1 MNLRPILSGI
11 KISYLIKK
19 ADPKSEPNKTAEITF
34 LWYNHINSLFTMKSV
49 LQSKLKDKIFSRG
62 SVGMLRDNHQFNESI
77 KSNSAFLDELRQKMP
92 EFFTATKYDEE
103 GHVVE
108 ASTFDN
114 DKFQQALKEHNIDEL
129 SSGYR
134 LDFIGKNYAKKQAG
148 ERPTTVIVPDN
159 DHNQKEENINSKNL
173 FFTGD
178 NLEVL
183 RHLQQNYANSVD
195 FIYIDPPYNTGSDGF
210 VYPDKFEYS
219 DDQLKDMFALNDDEL
234 KRLKSIQGKAT
245 HSAWLTFMYPRLY
258 LAKKVLKDTGVIF
271 VSIDDN
277 EQANLKLL
285 MDEVF
290 GENSFIEEYIWES
303 IFRPDNSSPITR
315 KNSEYT
321 LLYAKNKALLKYL
334 VGSTEQS
341 SGLPSLTKN
350 SMNKSTLSFDGGK
363 VETLLKNG
371 NYKAGI
377 KDSGYELENDVEVVD
392 GIILNSFKLTG
403 KMIWGQ
409 KYLDEQLRSGT
420 KIIIKSENFVPYS
433 KKSGTTSAPNK
444 IIPKDYVTDYLAAR
458 SEVMNL
464 FAGLTVFQY
473 PKPTSLI
480 RYLLKTIDNQNAKIL
495 DFFAGSS
502 TTADAVMQLNA
513 EDGGNRQYI
522 MCTLPEPTFTVN
534 SDGKEV
540 PTKGGETVY
549 KAGYKSI
556 DEISRERIIRAA
568 NKIKEEN
575 PLLTESQDFGF
586 KHYRVVPPTQDTL
599 DKIEY
604 DDTLQL
610 DLFDDMID
618 AFSSEKLG
626 VAGNADGFDTILHTY
641 LAKDNY
647 KFDVPLLMKDFAGMQ
662 LPYVNNQRIYL
673 IANNWQAENTRALVN
688 AIGKNELVVQTIVVY
703 GYTLEMESLRE
714 LEIALNQLENKVNL
728 QVRY

>member
-1 MNLRPILSGI
+1 
-11 KISYLIKK
+11 
-19 ADPKSEPNKTAEITF
+19 
-34 LWYNHINSLFTMKSV
+34 
-49 LQSKLKDKIFSRG
+49 
-62 SVGMLRDNHQFNESI
+62 MLRDNQQFNESI
-77 KSNSAFLDELRQKMP
+77 KSNSAFLDELRQKMS

-103 GHVVE
+103 GNVIE
-108 ASTFDN
+108 SSAFDN

-271 VSIDDN
+271 LSIDDN

-290 GENSFIEEYIWES
+290 GEGSFVQEISWRRTDNQPNIGQVAKVKEYILVYGKNISSLVYGRLPLSES
-303 IFRPDNSSPITR
+303 ALKEYRYEDAYAVKFRRGILLDKTR
-315 KNSEYT
+315 GRHSYPVKT
-321 LLYAKNKALLKYL
+321 K
-334 VGSTEQS
+334 
-341 SGLPSLTKN
+341 SGK
-350 SMNKSTLSFDGGK
+350 
-363 VETLLKNG
+363 
-371 NYKAGI
+371 I
-377 KDSGYELENDVEVVD
+377 
-392 GIILNSFKLTG
+392 LTG
-403 KMIWGQ
+403 PWMVTEEKLKEMDSKGEIYWTTGG
-409 KYLDEQLRSGT
+409 DEQ
-420 KIIIKSENFVPYS
+420 PYS
-433 KKSGTTSAPNK
+433 KIYLKDNKGAIPNDFWGIEYGTNQRASLELESLLGK
-444 IIPKDYVTDYLAAR
+444 R
-458 SEVMNL
+458 L
-464 FAGLTVFQY
+464 FDF
-473 PKPTSLI
+473 PKPTTLI
-480 RYLLKTIDNQNAKIL
+480 KRTLNLGTKPNSIVL

-534 SDGKEV
+534 SDVKEV
-540 PTKGGETVY
+540 PTKGGEAAY
-549 KAGYKSI
+549 KAGYRSI

-586 KHYRVVPPTQDTL
+586 KHYRVVPPTQETL
-599 DKIEY
+599 EKIDY
-604 DDTLQL
+604 DDQLQL

-647 KFDVPLLMKDFAGMQ
+647 KFDVPLQMKDFAGIQ

-673 IANNWQAENTRALVN
+673 IANNWRAENTRALVN

>member
-1 MNLRPILSGI
+1 
-11 KISYLIKK
+11 
-19 ADPKSEPNKTAEITF
+19 
-34 LWYNHINSLFTMKSV
+34 
-49 LQSKLKDKIFSRG
+49 
-62 SVGMLRDNHQFNESI
+62 MLRDNQQFNESI

-103 GHVVE
+103 GNVVE

-114 DKFQQALKEHNIDEL
+114 EKFQQALKEHNIDEL

-159 DHNQKEENINSKNL
+159 DHNQKEENKNSKNL

-210 VYPDKFEYS
+210 VYPDNFEYS
-219 DDQLKDMFALNDDEL
+219 DDQLKDMFALSDDEL

-290 GENSFIEEYIWES
+290 GEGSFVQTFVWQKKTQPSFLSKEVANIHEYIAAYRKKELLILKGGETDPNKAVEMLNISNGTGTRVFSAEVTTIQNGKFSGILKSGVYGNAELSVVLKEDVNVLNGKPLSDLIITGKFKWGQEKINEATKNGGNIEIKSLSTLRPTLKRNTGETNVKPPVS
-303 IFRPDNSSPITR
+303 IFSKPINQFPTNTDATNEI
-315 KNSEYT
+315 KNLFDGVSLFTNPKPSMLIKFLIE
-321 LLYAKNKALLKYL
+321 
-334 VGSTEQS
+334 
-341 SGLPSLTKN
+341 SLTY
-350 SMNKSTLSFDGGK
+350 NK
-363 VETLLKNG
+363 
-371 NYKAGI
+371 
-377 KDSGYELENDVEVVD
+377 
-392 GIILNSFKLTG
+392 
-403 KMIWGQ
+403 
-409 KYLDEQLRSGT
+409 
-420 KIIIKSENFVPYS
+420 
-433 KKSGTTSAPNK
+433 PNA
-444 IIPKDYVTDYLAAR
+444 L
-458 SEVMNL
+458 
-464 FAGLTVFQY
+464 
-473 PKPTSLI
+473 
-480 RYLLKTIDNQNAKIL
+480 IL

-513 EDGGNRQYI
+513 EDGGKRQYI
-522 MCTLPEPTFTVN
+522 MCTLPEPTFTTN
-534 SDGKEV
+534 SDGTEV
-540 PTKGGETVY
+540 PTKGGATAY
-549 KAGYKSI
+549 QAGYKSI

-568 NKIKEEN
+568 DKIKAEN
-575 PLLTESQDFGF
+575 PLLTETQDFGF
-586 KHYRVVPPTQDTL
+586 KHFRVVPPTQETL
-599 DKIEY
+599 DKIDY
-604 DDTLQL
+604 DENLQL
-610 DLFDDMID
+610 ELFDDMID

-626 VAGNADGFDTILHTY
+626 VAGNAAGMDTILQTY

-647 KFDVPLLMKDFAGMQ
+647 QFDVPIKLIDFAGIQ

-673 IANNWQAENTRALVN
+673 ITKDWEAQNTKALVN

-703 GYTLEMESLRE
+703 GNTLEMESLRE

>member
-1 MNLRPILSGI
+1 
-11 KISYLIKK
+11 
-19 ADPKSEPNKTAEITF
+19 
-34 LWYNHINSLFTMKSV
+34 
-49 LQSKLKDKIFSRG
+49 
-62 SVGMLRDNHQFNESI
+62 MLRDNQQFNESI

-92 EFFTATKYDEE
+92 EFFTASKYDEQ
-103 GHVVE
+103 GNLVE
-108 ASTFDN
+108 SSTFDN
-114 DKFQQALKEHNIDEL
+114 EKFQQALKEHNIEEL

-219 DDQLKDMFALNDDEL
+219 DDQLKDMFAINDDEL

-290 GENSFIEEYIWES
+290 GEVGFRNTILVRRRSKSLNLQFADNGLQTFNVGAEYMLVYAKSEKALFNPIEKKKSFIKEKGTWNVFWSNADRPTMRYELLGFTPTTGQWRWAKDKALEGVKNYKEYLE
-303 IFRPDNSSPITR
+303 
-315 KNSEYT
+315 KYLGKYT
-321 LLYAKNKALLKYL
+321 L
-334 VGSTEQS
+334 E
-341 SGLPSLTKN
+341 
-350 SMNKSTLSFDGGK
+350 
-363 VETLLKNG
+363 E
-371 NYKAGI
+371 
-377 KDSGYELENDVEVVD
+377 
-392 GIILNSFKLTG
+392 
-403 KMIWGQ
+403 
-409 KYLDEQLRSGT
+409 
-420 KIIIKSENFVPYS
+420 YS
-433 KKSGTTSAPNK
+433 KKNPRKKFVRRIENGTGKNGGVQYYVAPSN
-444 IIPKDYVTDYLAAR
+444 
-458 SEVMNL
+458 
-464 FAGLTVFQY
+464 
-473 PKPTSLI
+473 TSLRTSNWTDLEVSQI
-480 RYLLKTIDNQNAKIL
+480 AKQYEIPFDNPKNIELIKEVVRSKTDKYSLVL

-540 PTKGGETVY
+540 PTKGGEAAY
-549 KAGYKSI
+549 KAGYRSI

-568 NKIKEEN
+568 RKIKEEN

-586 KHYRVVPPTQDTL
+586 KHYRVVSPTQDTL

-604 DDTLQL
+604 ADNLQL

-647 KFDVPLLMKDFAGMQ
+647 QFDVPLQMKDFAGIQ

-673 IANNWQAENTRALVN
+673 IANNWRAENTRALVN

-703 GYTLEMESLRE
+703 GYTLGMESLRE

>member
-1 MNLRPILSGI
+1 
-11 KISYLIKK
+11 
-19 ADPKSEPNKTAEITF
+19 
-34 LWYNHINSLFTMKSV
+34 
-49 LQSKLKDKIFSRG
+49 
-62 SVGMLRDNHQFNESI
+62 MLRDNQQFNESI

-103 GHVVE
+103 GNVIE
-108 ASTFDN
+108 SSAFDN

-271 VSIDDN
+271 LSIDDN

-290 GENSFIEEYIWES
+290 GEGSFVQEISWRRTDNQPNIGQVAKVKEYILVYGKNISSLVYGRLPLSES
-303 IFRPDNSSPITR
+303 ALKEYRYEDAYAVKFRRGILLDKTR
-315 KNSEYT
+315 GRHSYPVKT
-321 LLYAKNKALLKYL
+321 K
-334 VGSTEQS
+334 
-341 SGLPSLTKN
+341 SGK
-350 SMNKSTLSFDGGK
+350 
-363 VETLLKNG
+363 
-371 NYKAGI
+371 I
-377 KDSGYELENDVEVVD
+377 
-392 GIILNSFKLTG
+392 LTG
-403 KMIWGQ
+403 PWMVTEEKLKEMDSKGEIYWTTGG
-409 KYLDEQLRSGT
+409 DEQ
-420 KIIIKSENFVPYS
+420 PYS
-433 KKSGTTSAPNK
+433 KIYLKDNKGAIPNDFWGIEHGTNQRAS
-444 IIPKDYVTDYLAAR
+444 L
-458 SEVMNL
+458 EVESLLGKRL
-464 FAGLTVFQY
+464 FDF
-473 PKPTSLI
+473 PKPTTLI
-480 RYLLKTIDNQNAKIL
+480 KRTLNLGTKPNSIVL

-540 PTKGGETVY
+540 PTKGGEAAY
-549 KAGYKSI
+549 KAGYRSI

-586 KHYRVVPPTQDTL
+586 KHYRVVPPTQETL
-599 DKIEY
+599 EKIDY
-604 DDTLQL
+604 DDQLQL

-626 VAGNADGFDTILHTY
+626 VAGKADGFDTILHTY

-647 KFDVPLLMKDFAGMQ
+647 KFDVPLQMKDFAGIQ

-673 IANNWQAENTRALVN
+673 IANNWRAENTRALVN

>member
-1 MNLRPILSGI
+1 
-11 KISYLIKK
+11 
-19 ADPKSEPNKTAEITF
+19 
-34 LWYNHINSLFTMKSV
+34 
-49 LQSKLKDKIFSRG
+49 
-62 SVGMLRDNHQFNESI
+62 MLRDNQQFNESI

-103 GHVVE
+103 GHVIE
-108 ASTFDN
+108 SSTFDN
-114 DKFQQALKEHNIDEL
+114 AKFQQALKEHNIDEL

-159 DHNQKEENINSKNL
+159 DHNQKEENKNSKNL

-210 VYPDKFEYS
+210 VYPDNFEYS
-219 DDQLKDMFALNDDEL
+219 DDQLKEMFGLNEDEL

-258 LAKKVLKDTGVIF
+258 LAKKVLKETGVIF

-285 MDEVF
+285 MDDIF
-290 GENSFIEEYIWES
+290 GEISFVANISWKSRASVSNDKI
-303 IFRPDNSSPITR
+303 ISP
-315 KNSEYT
+315 NHSYH
-321 LLYAKNKALLKYL
+321 LLYAKKFVSIYENKKNIGLDPDLSGFNLEDSTGKYKL
-334 VGSTEQS
+334 VPVDGPGGAAKGNPYYEFKGV
-341 SGLPSLTKN
+341 SGYWRFSKATMQNKYDERLIVVREN
-350 SMNKSTLSFDGGK
+350 SIQQKYYLEDAKKTRKTD
-363 VETLLKNG
+363 TTWWDD
-371 NYKAGI
+371 AGI
-377 KDSGYELENDVEVVD
+377 TSNATRNLREL
-392 GIILNSFKLTG
+392 
-403 KMIWGQ
+403 MGQ
-409 KYLDEQLRSGT
+409 
-420 KIIIKSENFVPYS
+420 N
-433 KKSGTTSAPNK
+433 
-444 IIPKDYVTDYLAAR
+444 
-458 SEVMNL
+458 
-464 FAGLTVFQY
+464 VFTN
-473 PKPTSLI
+473 PKPVGLI
-480 RYLLKTIDNQNAKIL
+480 VRMLKEFTFYKKNAL
-495 DFFAGSS
+495 VFDFFAGSS

-522 MCTLPEPTFTVN
+522 MCTLPESTFTVN
-534 SDGKEV
+534 SDGKEI
-540 PTKGGETVY
+540 PTKGGETAYNV
-549 KAGYKSI
+549 GYKSI

-575 PLLTESQDFGF
+575 PLLTETQDFGF
-586 KHYRVVPPTQDTL
+586 KHYRVVAPTQETL
-599 DKIEY
+599 EKIDY
-604 DDTLQL
+604 DDQLQL

-626 VAGNADGFDTILHTY
+626 IAGNAAGFDTILQTY

-647 KFDVPLLMKDFAGMQ
+647 QFDVSFKLIDFAGVQ
-662 LPYVNNQRIYL
+662 LPYVNSQRIYL
-673 IANNWQAENTRALVN
+673 IAKNWQAKNTKALVN
-688 AIGKNELVVQTIVVY
+688 AIGKNELTVQTIVVY
-703 GYTLEMESLRE
+703 GYTVEMESLRE

>member
-1 MNLRPILSGI
+1 
-11 KISYLIKK
+11 
-19 ADPKSEPNKTAEITF
+19 
-34 LWYNHINSLFTMKSV
+34 
-49 LQSKLKDKIFSRG
+49 
-62 SVGMLRDNHQFNESI
+62 MLRDNQQFNESI

-92 EFFTATKYDEE
+92 EFFTTIKYDEE
-103 GHVVE
+103 GNVVE
-108 ASTFDN
+108 SSTFDN
-114 DKFQQALKEHNIDEL
+114 EKFQQALKENNVEEL

-159 DHNQKEENINSKNL
+159 DHNQKEENKNSKNL

-210 VYPDKFEYS
+210 VYPDKFDYS

-290 GENSFIEEYIWES
+290 GESSFVAKLDWRKKTGANDAKDIAV
-303 IFRPDNSSPITR
+303 IT
-315 KNSEYT
+315 ETIY
-321 LLYAKNKALLKYL
+321 LYVKKY
-334 VGSTEQS
+334 
-341 SGLPSLTKN
+341 SLTIEKN
-350 SMNKSTLSFDGGK
+350 IWARDPNSRNEERFNKIDNYFDRRGKYYLDTLDRGGLGYI
-363 VETLLKNG
+363 VSLDF
-371 NYKAGI
+371 GI
-377 KDSGYELENDVEVVD
+377 KAPN
-392 GIILNSFKLTG
+392 G
-403 KMIWGQ
+403 KMIYPNNRTGSLNDGWRWKWGRDKVEWGIKNGFLEFVEDINKNAGYSVKLKNYQ
-409 KYLDEQLRSGT
+409 FVDNNDNLRKEFGRA
-420 KIIIKSENFVPYS
+420 YS
-433 KKSGTTSAPNK
+433 NL
-444 IIPKDYVTDYLAAR
+444 VTDPINQQGNSDLSR
-458 SEVMNL
+458 L
-464 FAGLTVFQY
+464 FDGTLYFSN
-473 PKPTSLI
+473 PKPVRLI
-480 RYLLKTIDNQNAKIL
+480 QYFLNIVNSKQLVVL

-522 MCTLPEPTFTVN
+522 MCTLPEPTFTMN
-534 SDGKEV
+534 SDGKQV
-540 PTKGGETVY
+540 STKGGETAY

-586 KHYRVVPPTQDTL
+586 KHYRVVPPTQETL
-599 DKIEY
+599 EKIDY
-604 DDTLQL
+604 DDQLQL

-626 VAGNADGFDTILHTY
+626 ISGNAAGFDTILHTY

-647 KFDVPLLMKDFAGMQ
+647 KFDVPIQMINFAGIQ

-673 IANNWQAENTRALVN
+673 IAKNWRAENTKALVN

>member
-1 MNLRPILSGI
+1 
-11 KISYLIKK
+11 
-19 ADPKSEPNKTAEITF
+19 
-34 LWYNHINSLFTMKSV
+34 
-49 LQSKLKDKIFSRG
+49 
-62 SVGMLRDNHQFNESI
+62 MLRDNKQFNESI

-92 EFFTATKYDEE
+92 EFFTASKYDEE
-103 GHVVE
+103 GNLVE
-108 ASTFDN
+108 SSTFDN
-114 DKFQQALKEHNIDEL
+114 EKFQQALKEHNIDEL

-159 DHNQKEENINSKNL
+159 DHNQKAENKNSKNL

-210 VYPDKFEYS
+210 VYPDNFEYS

-258 LAKKVLKDTGVIF
+258 LAKKALKETGVIF

-290 GENSFIEEYIWES
+290 GEGSFIAEIIWE
-303 IFRPDNSSPITR
+303 RAYSPVNL
-315 KNSEYT
+315 KKHFSESHDYM
-321 LLYAKNKALLKYL
+321 LVYAKNEPQL
-334 VGSTEQS
+334 VSNGLPRSAEADNRYSNPDNDSRGAWQS
-341 SGLPSLTKN
+341 SDLSVGPAIQSNIYKITTPSGRVTSPPSGYSWRLSQERFDEFVSDNRIWFGNDGNGVPRIKRFLSEVRN
-350 SMNKSTLSFDGGK
+350 SSVPMTIWKYQDVGHSQSASQDLKKLFDG
-363 VETLLKNG
+363 EAYFT
-371 NYKAGI
+371 
-377 KDSGYELENDVEVVD
+377 
-392 GIILNSFKLTG
+392 
-403 KMIWGQ
+403 
-409 KYLDEQLRSGT
+409 
-420 KIIIKSENFVPYS
+420 
-433 KKSGTTSAPNK
+433 
-444 IIPKDYVTDYLAAR
+444 
-458 SEVMNL
+458 
-464 FAGLTVFQY
+464 Y
-473 PKPTSLI
+473 PKPIGLI
-480 RYLLKTIDNQNAKIL
+480 NRLLQLYSQKDSVIL

-534 SDGKEV
+534 SDGTKV
-540 PTKGGETVY
+540 PTKGGEAAY
-549 KAGYKSI
+549 KAGFKSI

-575 PLLTESQDFGF
+575 PLLTETQDLGF
-586 KHYRVVPPTQDTL
+586 KHYRVVAPTQETL
-599 DKIEY
+599 EKIDY
-604 DDTLQL
+604 DDQLQL

-647 KFDVPLLMKDFAGMQ
+647 KFDVPLQMKDFAGIQ

-673 IANNWQAENTRALVN
+673 IANNWRAENTRALVN

>member
-1 MNLRPILSGI
+1 
-11 KISYLIKK
+11 
-19 ADPKSEPNKTAEITF
+19 
-34 LWYNHINSLFTMKSV
+34 
-49 LQSKLKDKIFSRG
+49 
-62 SVGMLRDNHQFNESI
+62 MLRDNQQFNESI

-103 GHVVE
+103 GNVIE
-108 ASTFDN
+108 SSAFDN

-210 VYPDKFEYS
+210 VYPDNFEYS
-219 DDQLKDMFALNDDEL
+219 DDQLKDMFALNEDEL

-271 VSIDDN
+271 ISIDDN
-277 EQANLKLL
+277 EQSNLKLL

-290 GENSFIEEYIWES
+290 GEGSFLQEISWRRTDNQPNIGQVAKVKEYILVYGKNISSLVYGRLPLSES
-303 IFRPDNSSPITR
+303 ALKEYRYEDAYAVKFRRGILLHKTR
-315 KNSEYT
+315 GRHSYPVKT
-321 LLYAKNKALLKYL
+321 K
-334 VGSTEQS
+334 
-341 SGLPSLTKN
+341 SGK
-350 SMNKSTLSFDGGK
+350 
-363 VETLLKNG
+363 
-371 NYKAGI
+371 I
-377 KDSGYELENDVEVVD
+377 
-392 GIILNSFKLTG
+392 LTG
-403 KMIWGQ
+403 PWMVTEEKLKEMDSKGEIYWTTGG
-409 KYLDEQLRSGT
+409 DEQ
-420 KIIIKSENFVPYS
+420 PYS
-433 KKSGTTSAPNK
+433 KIYLKDNKGAIPNDFWGIEYGTNQRAS
-444 IIPKDYVTDYLAAR
+444 L
-458 SEVMNL
+458 EVESLLGKRL
-464 FAGLTVFQY
+464 FDF
-473 PKPTSLI
+473 PKPTTLI
-480 RYLLKTIDNQNAKIL
+480 KRTLNLGTKPNSIVL

-540 PTKGGETVY
+540 PTKGGEAAY
-549 KAGYKSI
+549 KAGYRSI

-586 KHYRVVPPTQDTL
+586 KHYRVVPPTQETL
-599 DKIEY
+599 EKIDY
-604 DDTLQL
+604 DDQLQL

-647 KFDVPLLMKDFAGMQ
+647 KFDVPLQMKDFAGIQ

-673 IANNWQAENTRALVN
+673 IANNWRAENTRALVN

>member
-1 MNLRPILSGI
+1 
-11 KISYLIKK
+11 
-19 ADPKSEPNKTAEITF
+19 
-34 LWYNHINSLFTMKSV
+34 
-49 LQSKLKDKIFSRG
+49 
-62 SVGMLRDNHQFNESI
+62 MLRDNQQFNESI

-92 EFFTATKYDEE
+92 EFFTASKYDEQ
-103 GHVVE
+103 GNLVE
-108 ASTFDN
+108 SSTFDN
-114 DKFQQALKEHNIDEL
+114 EKFQQALKEHNIEEL

-290 GENSFIEEYIWES
+290 GEGSFVQTFVWQKKTQPSFLSKEVANIHEYIAAYRKKELLILKGGETDPNKAVEMLNISNGTGTRVFSAEVTTIQNGKFSGILKSGVYGNAELSVVLKEDVNVLNGKPLSDLIITGKFKWGQEKINEATKNGGNIEIKSLSTLRPTLKRNTGETNVKPPVS
-303 IFRPDNSSPITR
+303 IFSKPINQFPTNTDATNEI
-315 KNSEYT
+315 KNLFDGVSLFTNPKPSMLIKFLIE
-321 LLYAKNKALLKYL
+321 
-334 VGSTEQS
+334 
-341 SGLPSLTKN
+341 SLTY
-350 SMNKSTLSFDGGK
+350 NK
-363 VETLLKNG
+363 
-371 NYKAGI
+371 
-377 KDSGYELENDVEVVD
+377 
-392 GIILNSFKLTG
+392 
-403 KMIWGQ
+403 
-409 KYLDEQLRSGT
+409 
-420 KIIIKSENFVPYS
+420 
-433 KKSGTTSAPNK
+433 PNA
-444 IIPKDYVTDYLAAR
+444 L
-458 SEVMNL
+458 
-464 FAGLTVFQY
+464 
-473 PKPTSLI
+473 
-480 RYLLKTIDNQNAKIL
+480 IL

-513 EDGGNRQYI
+513 EDGGKRQYI
-522 MCTLPEPTFTVN
+522 MCTLPEPTFTTN
-534 SDGKEV
+534 SDGTEV
-540 PTKGGETVY
+540 PTKGGATAY
-549 KAGYKSI
+549 QAGYKSI

-568 NKIKEEN
+568 DKIKAEN
-575 PLLTESQDFGF
+575 PLLTETQDFGF
-586 KHYRVVPPTQDTL
+586 KHFRVVPPTQETL
-599 DKIEY
+599 DKIDY
-604 DDTLQL
+604 DENLQL
-610 DLFDDMID
+610 ELFDDMID

-626 VAGNADGFDTILHTY
+626 VAGNAAGMDTILQTY

-647 KFDVPLLMKDFAGMQ
+647 QFDVPIKLIDFAGIQ

-673 IANNWQAENTRALVN
+673 ITKDWEAQNTKALVN

-703 GYTLEMESLRE
+703 GNTLEMESLRE

>member
-1 MNLRPILSGI
+1 
-11 KISYLIKK
+11 
-19 ADPKSEPNKTAEITF
+19 
-34 LWYNHINSLFTMKSV
+34 
-49 LQSKLKDKIFSRG
+49 
-62 SVGMLRDNHQFNESI
+62 MLRDNQQFNESI

-92 EFFTATKYDEE
+92 EFFTTTKYDEE
-103 GHVVE
+103 GNVVE

-114 DKFQQALKEHNIDEL
+114 EKFQQALKEHNIDEL

-159 DHNQKEENINSKNL
+159 DHNQKAENKNSKNL

-219 DDQLKDMFALNDDEL
+219 DDQLKDMFGLNDDGL

-290 GENSFIEEYIWES
+290 GESNFVASIVQKHRGGVSNDKIISDNHNFLVFYVKDRYLSELRRSEFGVDRTEED
-303 IFRPDNSSPITR
+303 F
-315 KNSEYT
+315 KNYKRDDRDGLGKYT
-321 LLYAKNKALLKYL
+321 LNP
-334 VGSTEQS
+334 VTG
-341 SGLPSLTKN
+341 P
-350 SMNKSTLSFDGGK
+350 GGARK
-363 VETLLKNG
+363 G
-371 NYKAGI
+371 NPFYEFLGI
-377 KDSGYELENDVEVVD
+377 KNYWRFSLETMTKMFNEGRIVKTENTLYQKTYRKDME
-392 GIILNSFKLTG
+392 G
-403 KMIWGQ
+403 KRKGATTWW
-409 KYLDEQLRSGT
+409 D
-420 KIIIKSENFVPYS
+420 N
-433 KKSGTTSAPNK
+433 SGTTSSGTVEIK
-444 IIPKDYVTDYLAAR
+444 K
-458 SEVMNL
+458 L
-464 FAGLTVFQY
+464 FGETIFDF
-473 PKPTSLI
+473 PKPKKLI
-480 RYLLKTIDNQNAKIL
+480 RDAIRFSGIKKNAIVL

-522 MCTLPEPTFTVN
+522 MCTLPEPTFTLN

-540 PTKGGETVY
+540 PTKGGATAY

-575 PLLTESQDFGF
+575 PLLIDSQDFGF

-647 KFDVPLLMKDFAGMQ
+647 QFDVPLQMKDFAGIQ

>member
-1 MNLRPILSGI
+1 
-11 KISYLIKK
+11 
-19 ADPKSEPNKTAEITF
+19 
-34 LWYNHINSLFTMKSV
+34 
-49 LQSKLKDKIFSRG
+49 
-62 SVGMLRDNHQFNESI
+62 MLRDNKQFNESI

-92 EFFTATKYDEE
+92 EFFTASKYDEE
-103 GHVVE
+103 GNLVE
-108 ASTFDN
+108 SSTFDN
-114 DKFQQALKEHNIDEL
+114 EKFQQALKEHNIDEL

-159 DHNQKEENINSKNL
+159 DHNQKEENKNSKNL

-210 VYPDKFEYS
+210 VYPDSFEYS

-290 GENSFIEEYIWES
+290 GEGSFVQTFVWQKKTQPSFLSKEVANIHEYIAAYRKKELLILKGGETDPNKAVEMLNISNGTGTRVFSAEVTTIQNGKFSGILKSGVYGNAELSVVLKEDVNVLNGKPLSDLIITGKFKWGQEKINEATKNGGNIEIKSLSTLRPTLKRNTGETNVKPPVS
-303 IFRPDNSSPITR
+303 IFSKPINQFPTNTDATNEI
-315 KNSEYT
+315 KNLFDGVSLFTNPKPSMLIKFLIE
-321 LLYAKNKALLKYL
+321 
-334 VGSTEQS
+334 
-341 SGLPSLTKN
+341 SLTY
-350 SMNKSTLSFDGGK
+350 NK
-363 VETLLKNG
+363 
-371 NYKAGI
+371 
-377 KDSGYELENDVEVVD
+377 
-392 GIILNSFKLTG
+392 
-403 KMIWGQ
+403 
-409 KYLDEQLRSGT
+409 
-420 KIIIKSENFVPYS
+420 
-433 KKSGTTSAPNK
+433 PNA
-444 IIPKDYVTDYLAAR
+444 L
-458 SEVMNL
+458 
-464 FAGLTVFQY
+464 
-473 PKPTSLI
+473 
-480 RYLLKTIDNQNAKIL
+480 IL

-513 EDGGNRQYI
+513 EDEGKRQYI

-540 PTKGGETVY
+540 PTKGGETAY

-575 PLLTESQDFGF
+575 PLLTETQDFGF
-586 KHYRVVPPTQDTL
+586 KHYRVVLPTQDTL
-599 DKIEY
+599 DKIDY
-604 DDTLQL
+604 NDNLQL
-610 DLFDDMID
+610 ELFDDMID

-626 VAGNADGFDTILHTY
+626 IAGNAAGFDTILQTY

-647 KFDVPLLMKDFAGMQ
+647 QFDVPIKLIDFAGIQ

-673 IANNWQAENTRALVN
+673 ITKDWQAQNTKALVN

>member
-1 MNLRPILSGI
+1 MSQSNQIL
-11 KISYLIKK
+11 L
-19 ADPKSEPNKTAEITF
+19 
-34 LWYNHINSLFTMKSV
+34 
-49 LQSKLKDKIFSRG
+49 
-62 SVGMLRDNHQFNESI
+62 
-77 KSNSAFLDELRQKMP
+77 LDELRQKMP

-103 GHVVE
+103 GNVIE
-108 ASTFDN
+108 SSAFDN

-290 GENSFIEEYIWES
+290 GEGSFVQEISWRRTDNQPNIGQVAKVKEYILVYGKNISSLVYGRLPLSES
-303 IFRPDNSSPITR
+303 ALKEYRYEDAYAVKFRRGILLHKTR
-315 KNSEYT
+315 GRHSYPVKT
-321 LLYAKNKALLKYL
+321 K
-334 VGSTEQS
+334 
-341 SGLPSLTKN
+341 SGK
-350 SMNKSTLSFDGGK
+350 
-363 VETLLKNG
+363 
-371 NYKAGI
+371 I
-377 KDSGYELENDVEVVD
+377 
-392 GIILNSFKLTG
+392 LTG
-403 KMIWGQ
+403 PWMVTEEKLKEMDSKGEIYWTTGG
-409 KYLDEQLRSGT
+409 DEQ
-420 KIIIKSENFVPYS
+420 PYS
-433 KKSGTTSAPNK
+433 KIYLKDNKGAIPNDFWGIEYGTNQRAS
-444 IIPKDYVTDYLAAR
+444 L
-458 SEVMNL
+458 EVESLLGKRL
-464 FAGLTVFQY
+464 FDF
-473 PKPTSLI
+473 PKPTTLI
-480 RYLLKTIDNQNAKIL
+480 KRTLNLGTKPNSIVL

-540 PTKGGETVY
+540 PTKGGEAAY
-549 KAGYKSI
+549 KAGYRSI

-586 KHYRVVPPTQDTL
+586 KHYRVVPPTQETL
-599 DKIEY
+599 EKIDY
-604 DDTLQL
+604 DDQLQL

-647 KFDVPLLMKDFAGMQ
+647 KFDVPLQMKDFAGIQ

-673 IANNWQAENTRALVN
+673 IANNWRAENTRALVN

>member
-1 MNLRPILSGI
+1 
-11 KISYLIKK
+11 
-19 ADPKSEPNKTAEITF
+19 
-34 LWYNHINSLFTMKSV
+34 
-49 LQSKLKDKIFSRG
+49 
-62 SVGMLRDNHQFNESI
+62 MLRDNKQFNESV

-92 EFFTATKYDEE
+92 EFFTASKYDEE
-103 GHVVE
+103 GNVVE
-108 ASTFDN
+108 SSTFDN
-114 DKFQQALKEHNIDEL
+114 EKFQQALKEHNIDEL

-210 VYPDKFEYS
+210 VYPDNFEYS
-219 DDQLKDMFALNDDEL
+219 DDQLKDMFAINDDEL

-290 GENSFIEEYIWES
+290 GEVSFVQTFVWQKKTQPSFLSKEVANIHEYIVAYRKKESLILKGGETDPNKAVEMLNISNGTSTRVFSAEVTIIQNGKFSGILKSGVYGNAELSVVLEEDVNVLNGKPLSDLVITGKFKWGQEKINEATKNGGNIEIKSISTLRPTLKRNTGETNVKPPVS
-303 IFRPDNSSPITR
+303 IFSKPINQFPTNTDATNEI
-315 KNSEYT
+315 KNLFDGVSLFTNPKPSMLIKFLIE
-321 LLYAKNKALLKYL
+321 
-334 VGSTEQS
+334 
-341 SGLPSLTKN
+341 SLTY
-350 SMNKSTLSFDGGK
+350 NKPHAL
-363 VETLLKNG
+363 
-371 NYKAGI
+371 
-377 KDSGYELENDVEVVD
+377 
-392 GIILNSFKLTG
+392 
-403 KMIWGQ
+403 
-409 KYLDEQLRSGT
+409 
-420 KIIIKSENFVPYS
+420 
-433 KKSGTTSAPNK
+433 
-444 IIPKDYVTDYLAAR
+444 
-458 SEVMNL
+458 
-464 FAGLTVFQY
+464 
-473 PKPTSLI
+473 
-480 RYLLKTIDNQNAKIL
+480 IL

-540 PTKGGETVY
+540 PTKGGEAAY
-549 KAGYKSI
+549 KAGYRSI

-568 NKIKEEN
+568 RKIKEEN

-586 KHYRVVPPTQDTL
+586 KHYRVVSPTQDTL

-604 DDTLQL
+604 ADNLQL

-647 KFDVPLLMKDFAGMQ
+647 QFDVPLQMKDFAGIQ

-673 IANNWQAENTRALVN
+673 IANNWRAENTRALVN

>member
-1 MNLRPILSGI
+1 
-11 KISYLIKK
+11 
-19 ADPKSEPNKTAEITF
+19 
-34 LWYNHINSLFTMKSV
+34 
-49 LQSKLKDKIFSRG
+49 
-62 SVGMLRDNHQFNESI
+62 MLRDNQQFNESI

-92 EFFTATKYDEE
+92 EFFTASKYDEE
-103 GHVVE
+103 GNLVE
-108 ASTFDN
+108 SSTFDN
-114 DKFQQALKEHNIDEL
+114 EKFQQALKEHNIDEL

-159 DHNQKEENINSKNL
+159 DHNQKEENKNSKNL

-210 VYPDKFEYS
+210 VYPDTFEYS

-290 GENSFIEEYIWES
+290 GENSNAGIFIWKRTDTPANLSKKIKQSTEYISVYQKRFVEKFSGREKLSTSSNGLMNQTNSFHKLVFPPNVIDTGLADGVYVKGKYGTNSYTINLLEDTEVKDGFFTRQIVLEGKFKWSQENLNRELKLGTKVSIRTNAFSPSYEREEYDAETPPSLIDRNVGVGTNEEAQTYLYRLFNDTS
-303 IFRPDNSSPITR
+303 IFTN
-315 KNSEYT
+315 
-321 LLYAKNKALLKYL
+321 
-334 VGSTEQS
+334 
-341 SGLPSLTKN
+341 
-350 SMNKSTLSFDGGK
+350 
-363 VETLLKNG
+363 
-371 NYKAGI
+371 
-377 KDSGYELENDVEVVD
+377 
-392 GIILNSFKLTG
+392 
-403 KMIWGQ
+403 
-409 KYLDEQLRSGT
+409 
-420 KIIIKSENFVPYS
+420 
-433 KKSGTTSAPNK
+433 
-444 IIPKDYVTDYLAAR
+444 
-458 SEVMNL
+458 
-464 FAGLTVFQY
+464 
-473 PKPTSLI
+473 PKPISLI
-480 RYLLKTIDNQNAKIL
+480 MYLIAYLRDIDLIVL

-540 PTKGGETVY
+540 PTKGGEAAY
-549 KAGYKSI
+549 KAGYRSI

-575 PLLTESQDFGF
+575 PLLTETQDLGF
-586 KHYRVVPPTQDTL
+586 KHYRVVSPTQDTL

-626 VAGNADGFDTILHTY
+626 VAGDADGFDTILHTY
-641 LAKDNY
+641 FAKDNY
-647 KFDVPLLMKDFAGMQ
+647 QFDVPLQMIDFAGIQ
-662 LPYVNNQRIYL
+662 LPYVNHQRIYL
-673 IANNWQAENTRALVN
+673 IANNWRAENTRALVN

>member
-1 MNLRPILSGI
+1 
-11 KISYLIKK
+11 
-19 ADPKSEPNKTAEITF
+19 
-34 LWYNHINSLFTMKSV
+34 
-49 LQSKLKDKIFSRG
+49 
-62 SVGMLRDNHQFNESI
+62 MLRDNKQFNESI

-92 EFFTATKYDEE
+92 EFFTASKYDEE
-103 GHVVE
+103 GNLVE
-108 ASTFDN
+108 SSTFDN
-114 DKFQQALKEHNIDEL
+114 EKFQQALKEHNIDEL

-159 DHNQKEENINSKNL
+159 DHNQKAENKNSKNL

-285 MDEVF
+285 MDEVL
-290 GENSFIEEYIWES
+290 GESSFVQTFVWQKKTQPSFLSKEVANIHEYIAAYRKKELLILKGGETDPNKAVEMLNISNGTSTRVFSAEVTTIQNGKFSGILKSGVYGNAELSVVLKEDVNVLNGKPLSDLIITGKFKWGQEKINEATKNGGNIEIKSLSTLRPTLKRNTGETNVKPPVS
-303 IFRPDNSSPITR
+303 IFSKPINQFPTNTDATNEI
-315 KNSEYT
+315 KNLFDGVSLFTNPKPSMLIKFLIE
-321 LLYAKNKALLKYL
+321 
-334 VGSTEQS
+334 
-341 SGLPSLTKN
+341 SLTY
-350 SMNKSTLSFDGGK
+350 NK
-363 VETLLKNG
+363 
-371 NYKAGI
+371 
-377 KDSGYELENDVEVVD
+377 
-392 GIILNSFKLTG
+392 
-403 KMIWGQ
+403 
-409 KYLDEQLRSGT
+409 
-420 KIIIKSENFVPYS
+420 
-433 KKSGTTSAPNK
+433 PN
-444 IIPKDYVTDYLAAR
+444 A
-458 SEVMNL
+458 
-464 FAGLTVFQY
+464 
-473 PKPTSLI
+473 LI
-480 RYLLKTIDNQNAKIL
+480 F

-540 PTKGGETVY
+540 PTKGGEAAY
-549 KAGYKSI
+549 KAGYRSI

-568 NKIKEEN
+568 RKIKEEN

-586 KHYRVVPPTQDTL
+586 KHYRVVSPTQDTL

-604 DDTLQL
+604 ADNLQL

-647 KFDVPLLMKDFAGMQ
+647 KFDVPLQMKDFAGIQ

-673 IANNWQAENTRALVN
+673 IANNWRAENTRALVN

>member
-1 MNLRPILSGI
+1 
-11 KISYLIKK
+11 
-19 ADPKSEPNKTAEITF
+19 
-34 LWYNHINSLFTMKSV
+34 
-49 LQSKLKDKIFSRG
+49 
-62 SVGMLRDNHQFNESI
+62 MLRDNQQFNESI

-92 EFFTATKYDEE
+92 EFFTSTKYDEE
-103 GHVVE
+103 GNLVE
-108 ASTFDN
+108 SSTFDN
-114 DKFQQALKEHNIDEL
+114 EKFQQSLKEHNIDEL

-148 ERPTTVIVPDN
+148 ERPTTAIVPDN
-159 DHNQKEENINSKNL
+159 DHNQKEENKHSKNL

-210 VYPDKFEYS
+210 VYPDNFEYS

-290 GENSFIEEYIWES
+290 GEGGFTVQFIWS
-303 IFRPDNSSPITR
+303 KTSTPPALS
-315 KNSEYT
+315 
-321 LLYAKNKALLKYL
+321 NKAR
-334 VGSTEQS
+334 STTEYVI
-341 SGLPSLTKN
+341 T
-350 SMNKSTLSFDGGK
+350 
-363 VETLLKNG
+363 
-371 NYKAGI
+371 
-377 KDSGYELENDVEVVD
+377 YEKKTN
-392 GIILNSFKLTG
+392 
-403 KMIWGQ
+403 
-409 KYLDEQLRSGT
+409 
-420 KIIIKSENFVPYS
+420 S
-433 KKSGTTSAPNK
+433 KKYFGSLLDNGTVSLLNGSNMAK
-444 IIPKDYVTDYLAAR
+444 EIIIPKKSAKFGFIRDGKIEKKEFDRVNLLDEITVNDGLNQNEFRIFAQVRWTQKKLYEEVEKGTYFTFNTINMNPRFQRTQSTDFKTPNSALYKEIDVDTNESAVRYL
-458 SEVMNL
+458 SEL
-464 FAGLTVFQY
+464 GFEQVFDY

-480 RYLLKTIDNQNAKIL
+480 KYLINMITYNKSTAIIL

-522 MCTLPEPTFTVN
+522 MCTLPEPTFTLD

-540 PTKGGETVY
+540 PTKGGATAY

-575 PLLTESQDFGF
+575 PLLTETQDFGF
-586 KHYRVVPPTQDTL
+586 KHYRVVPPTQDTME
-599 DKIEY
+599 KIDY
-604 DDTLQL
+604 DDQLQL

-626 VAGNADGFDTILHTY
+626 VAGNAAGMDTILQTY

-647 KFDVPLLMKDFAGMQ
+647 QFDVPIKLIDFAGIQ

-673 IANNWQAENTRALVN
+673 IAKNWQAENTKALVN
-688 AIGKNELVVQTIVVY
+688 AIGKNELVAQTIVVY
-703 GYTLEMESLRE
+703 GYTLDMESLRE

>member
-1 MNLRPILSGI
+1 
-11 KISYLIKK
+11 
-19 ADPKSEPNKTAEITF
+19 
-34 LWYNHINSLFTMKSV
+34 
-49 LQSKLKDKIFSRG
+49 
-62 SVGMLRDNHQFNESI
+62 MLRDNQQFNESI

-103 GHVVE
+103 GHVIE
-108 ASTFDN
+108 SSTFDN
-114 DKFQQALKEHNIDEL
+114 AKFQQALKEHNIDEL

-159 DHNQKEENINSKNL
+159 DHNQKEENKNSKNL

-210 VYPDKFEYS
+210 VYPDNFEYS
-219 DDQLKDMFALNDDEL
+219 DDQLKEMFGLNEDEL

-271 VSIDDN
+271 ISIDDN

-290 GENSFIEEYIWES
+290 GEGSFIAKFDW
-303 IFRPDNSSPITR
+303 RKKTGANDAKDVAVIT
-315 KNSEYT
+315 ET
-321 LLYAKNKALLKYL
+321 ILLYSKNYA
-334 VGSTEQS
+334 
-341 SGLPSLTKN
+341 
-350 SMNKSTLSFDGGK
+350 
-363 VETLLKNG
+363 TLLKNEILTRDINSVNRDRYKLQDEFVETRGKYYLDTLDRGGLQYSDSMNFVIDAPDGGEIWPNGRSEFYNDGWIWKWGKSKVIWGIENKFLEFVPSSKSKGSQFTVKYKVYEKVDNEG
-371 NYKAGI
+371 NVRQS
-377 KDSGYELENDVEVVD
+377 SGRAFSNL
-392 GIILNSFKLTG
+392 ILNPINQQG
-403 KMIWGQ
+403 KA
-409 KYLDEQLRSGT
+409 DFSG
-420 KIIIKSENFVPYS
+420 
-433 KKSGTTSAPNK
+433 
-444 IIPKDYVTDYLAAR
+444 
-458 SEVMNL
+458 L
-464 FAGLTVFQY
+464 FDGSVYFSN
-473 PKPTSLI
+473 PKPVKLI
-480 RYLLKTIDNQNAKIL
+480 QFFLNMINNKELVTL

-540 PTKGGETVY
+540 PTKGGETAY
-549 KAGYKSI
+549 KAGYRSI

-575 PLLTESQDFGF
+575 PLLAEKQDFGF
-586 KHYRVVPPTQDTL
+586 KHYRVVPPTQETL
-599 DKIEY
+599 EKIDY
-604 DDTLQL
+604 DDHLQL

-618 AFSSEKLG
+618 VFSSKKLG
-626 VAGNADGFDTILHTY
+626 VAGNADGFDTIFHTY
-641 LAKDNY
+641 LAQDNY
-647 KFDVPLLMKDFAGMQ
+647 QFDVPIKLIDFAGIQ

-673 IANNWQAENTRALVN
+673 IAKNWQAENTRALVN

>member
-1 MNLRPILSGI
+1 
-11 KISYLIKK
+11 
-19 ADPKSEPNKTAEITF
+19 
-34 LWYNHINSLFTMKSV
+34 
-49 LQSKLKDKIFSRG
+49 
-62 SVGMLRDNHQFNESI
+62 MLRDNKQFNESI

-92 EFFTATKYDEE
+92 EFFTASKYDEE
-103 GHVVE
+103 GNLVE
-108 ASTFDN
+108 SSAFDN
-114 DKFQQALKEHNIDEL
+114 EKFQQALKEHNIDEL

-159 DHNQKEENINSKNL
+159 DHNQKEENKNSKNL

-210 VYPDKFEYS
+210 VYPDNFEYS

-277 EQANLKLL
+277 EQANLKMM

-290 GENSFIEEYIWES
+290 GEGSFVEEIIWKRKRGRDNSAKWFSKSHEYAIVYARNKNKFNVNLLEIDEETKKAYKNPDNDSRGAYRMLGTWARGTQGGVEYEFIDKQGQHFSKRKWLFSKENLQKLDDDNKLIIRGNNIYRKMFITENKGSVPES
-303 IFRPDNSSPITR
+303 IWSDVSNTANASDEI
-315 KNSEYT
+315 
-321 LLYAKNKALLKYL
+321 KAFF
-334 VGSTEQS
+334 G
-341 SGLPSLTKN
+341 N
-350 SMNKSTLSFDGGK
+350 IIFD
-363 VETLLKNG
+363 T
-371 NYKAGI
+371 
-377 KDSGYELENDVEVVD
+377 
-392 GIILNSFKLTG
+392 
-403 KMIWGQ
+403 
-409 KYLDEQLRSGT
+409 
-420 KIIIKSENFVPYS
+420 
-433 KKSGTTSAPNK
+433 
-444 IIPKDYVTDYLAAR
+444 
-458 SEVMNL
+458 
-464 FAGLTVFQY
+464 
-473 PKPTSLI
+473 PKPTPYI
-480 RYLLKTIDNQNAKIL
+480 KRLLKIGTGQDSTIL

-522 MCTLPEPTFTVN
+522 MCTLPEPTFTMN
-534 SDGKEV
+534 SDGKQV
-540 PTKGGETVY
+540 STKGGETAY

-586 KHYRVVPPTQDTL
+586 KHYRVVPPTQETL
-599 DKIEY
+599 EKIDY
-604 DDTLQL
+604 DDQLQL

-647 KFDVPLLMKDFAGMQ
+647 KFDVPLQMKDFAGIQ

-673 IANNWQAENTRALVN
+673 IANNWRAENTRALVN